1 MAAERSPRTVTAA
14 GGTRQENESMSK
26 PDLTSF
32 EATDLR
38 NFLHGVA
45 FSIVA
50 ADDDSAMEWHAGAF
64 VGGLTETES
73 DLLLSELLDDVAWR
87 VALDEAQLDE
97 CQQSTFDCIET
108 ISNVLRATAAKQGDT
123 DGLLRRLVL
132 SRLVQETSSVRLIG
146 RRDLT
151 PLPCDS
157 SCGPGFC
164 SEACAELSP
173 GRTPGG
179 AA

>member
-1 MAAERSPRTVTAA
+1 
-14 GGTRQENESMSK
+14 MSK

-45 FSIVA
+45 FSIVD
-50 ADDDSAMEWHAGAF
+50 ADDDSAMEWHAGTF
-64 VGGLTETES
+64 VDGLSETES
-73 DLLLSELLDDVAWR
+73 DLLLSELLDDSAWH
-87 VALDEAQLDE
+87 VALNEVQLDE
-97 CQQSTFDCIET
+97 CQQSTYSCIET
-108 ISNVLRATAAKQGDT
+108 ISNALRATAAGQGDT

-132 SRLVQETSSVRLIG
+132 SKLVQETSSVRLIG
-146 RRDLT
+146 WRERTDRREAVIT
-151 PLPCDS
+151 AAAGRSAGRYYVPGMPCDT
-157 SCGPGFC
+157 SCGPSYC
-164 SEACAELSP
+164 AEACAELSP